1 MKDKIIEFIKE
12 NGPSLPVQVVSKIGG
27 DSFIANAYLSELVE
41 SKSLLQSSEKIG
53 SVPLYYLAGQEK
65 LMEKKIKDLNFTVK
79 TARTFQKK
87 KTKETPELDAKRDD
101 FNKRLKKIEA
111 EESQRKETKKSALE
125 KAREL
130 IKRTVERSRVEVPRL
145 IERPRL
151 KFEIQ
156 KPIERPKV
164 EKLVEI
170 PKPTIEKR
178 EFEKAPSFSKNA
190 LDFLEGLNVD
200 ILKSE
205 KIKDN
210 SGAFIIRAPSSVGP
224 LKFYVK
230 LWSKKRLNKS
240 DIAESYALAL
250 EKRMPVIILTNG
262 TVAKTTRKYLKEI
275 GGFVRVRALK

>member
-27 DSFIANAYLSELVE
+27 DSFIANAYLSELVD
-41 SKSLLQSSEKIG
+41 SKSLLQSSEKVG
-53 SVPLYYLAGQEK
+53 SVPLYYLAGQEN
-65 LMEKKIKDLNFTVK
+65 LMEKKLKDLNFTVK

-87 KTKETPELDAKRDD
+87 RVEETLELDAKRDD
-101 FNKRLKKIEA
+101 FNKRLKRIEA
-111 EESQRKETKKSALE
+111 EESQRKDKKKSALE

-130 IKRTVERSRVEVPRL
+130 IRRTVERPRVVEIPNVEVPVRV
-145 IERPRL
+145 ERPRVEFQP
-151 KFEIQ
+151 KVS
-156 KPIERPKV
+156 KPVRPKIERPKDV
-164 EKLVEI
+164 
-170 PKPTIEKR
+170 
-178 EFEKAPSFSKNA
+178 KAPSFSKNA
-190 LDFLEGLNVD
+190 LDFLEGLNVEV
-200 ILKSE
+200 LKSE

-240 DIAESYALAL
+240 DIAESYSLAL
-250 EKRMPVIILTNG
+250 EKKMPVIILTNG

>member
-27 DSFIANAYLSELVE
+27 DSFIANAYLSELVD
-41 SKSLLQSSEKIG
+41 SKSLLQSSEKVG
-53 SVPLYYLAGQEK
+53 SVPLYYLAGQEN
-65 LMEKKIKDLNFTVK
+65 LMEKKLKDLNFTVK

-87 KTKETPELDAKRDD
+87 RVEETLELDAKRDA
-101 FNKRLKKIEA
+101 FNKRLKRIEA
-111 EESQRKETKKSALE
+111 EESQRKDKKKSALE

-130 IKRTVERSRVEVPRL
+130 IRRTVERPRVVEIPKVEVPVRV
-145 IERPRL
+145 ERPRVEFQP
-151 KFEIQ
+151 KVS
-156 KPIERPKV
+156 KPVRPKIERPKDV
-164 EKLVEI
+164 
-170 PKPTIEKR
+170 
-178 EFEKAPSFSKNA
+178 KAPSFSKNA
-190 LDFLEGLNVD
+190 LDFLEGLNVEV
-200 ILKSE
+200 LKSE

-240 DIAESYALAL
+240 DIAESYSLAL
-250 EKRMPVIILTNG
+250 EKKMPVIILTNG

>member
-1 MKDKIIEFIKE
+1 MKNDIIAFIKE
-12 NGPSLPVQVVSKIGG
+12 NGPTLPVQIVSKIGG

-41 SKSLLQSSEKIG
+41 KKDLLQSEERVG
-53 SVPLYYLAGQEK
+53 SVPLYYLPGQEE
-65 LMEKKIKDLNFTVK
+65 LMVKKIKDLNFSVK
-79 TARTFQKK
+79 TPRTFQKK
-87 KTKETPELDAKRDD
+87 KTKDTPELEIKRKD
-101 FNKRLKKIEA
+101 FDSRLRKIEE
-111 EESQRKETKKSALE
+111 EESRQTEKKRGALE

-130 IKRTVERSRVEVPRL
+130 IKRTVERPRIEVP
-145 IERPRL
+145 
-151 KFEIQ
+151 
-156 KPIERPKV
+156 KPPVELLRPKV
-164 EKLVEI
+164 EVTK
-170 PKPTIEKR
+170 PKVIKER
-178 EFEKAPSFSKNA
+178 RVDELIDEESFSKRA
-190 LDFLEGLNVD
+190 LEFLEGLNVD

-210 SGAFIIRAPSSVGP
+210 SGAFIVRAPSSVGP

-240 DIAESYALAL
+240 DVAESYALAL

>member
-1 MKDKIIEFIKE
+1 MK
-12 NGPSLPVQVVSKIGG
+12 
-27 DSFIANAYLSELVE
+27 
-41 SKSLLQSSEKIG
+41 
-53 SVPLYYLAGQEK
+53 
-65 LMEKKIKDLNFTVK
+65 
-79 TARTFQKK
+79 
-87 KTKETPELDAKRDD
+87 
-101 FNKRLKKIEA
+101 
-111 EESQRKETKKSALE
+111 KKSALE

-130 IKRTVERSRVEVPRL
+130 IKKTVERPRVEFPTPKLEFPEPV
-145 IERPRL
+145 EV
-151 KFEIQ
+151 
-156 KPIERPKV
+156 RPKV
-164 EKLVEI
+164 KVVEELSVE
-170 PKPTIEKR
+170 TTE
-178 EFEKAPSFSKNA
+178 ETTFSKRA
-190 LDFLEGLNVD
+190 LEFLEGLNVD

-250 EKRMPVIILTNG
+250 EKKMPVIILTNG

>member
-27 DSFIANAYLSELVE
+27 DSFIANAYLSELVD
-41 SKSLLQSSEKIG
+41 SKALLQSSEKVG

-65 LMEKKIKDLNFTVK
+65 LMEKKLKDLNFTVK

-87 KTKETPELDAKRDD
+87 RVEDTPELDAKRDN
-101 FNKRLKKIEA
+101 FNKRLEKIEA

-125 KAREL
+125 RAREL
-130 IKRTVERSRVEVPRL
+130 IKRTVKRPRVVEIPRVEVPVRVERPRVEVRL
-145 IERPRL
+145 KVSKPMRPKIERP
-151 KFEIQ
+151 ED
-156 KPIERPKV
+156 V
-164 EKLVEI
+164 
-170 PKPTIEKR
+170 
-178 EFEKAPSFSKNA
+178 KAPSFSKNA

-250 EKRMPVIILTNG
+250 EKKMPVIILTNG
-262 TVAKTTRKYLKEI
+262 TVAKTTRKYLKEV

>member
-27 DSFIANAYLSELVE
+27 DSFIANAYLSELVD
-41 SKSLLQSSEKIG
+41 SKSLLQSSEKVG
-53 SVPLYYLAGQEK
+53 SVPLYYLAGQEN
-65 LMEKKIKDLNFTVK
+65 LMEKKLKDLNFTVK

-87 KTKETPELDAKRDD
+87 RVEETLELDAKRDD
-101 FNKRLKKIEA
+101 FNKRLKRIEA
-111 EESQRKETKKSALE
+111 EESQRKDKKKSALE

-130 IKRTVERSRVEVPRL
+130 IRRTVERPRVVEIPKVEVPVRVERPRVEVQPKVSKPV
-145 IERPRL
+145 RP
-151 KFEIQ
+151 K
-156 KPIERPKV
+156 IERPKDV
-164 EKLVEI
+164 
-170 PKPTIEKR
+170 
-178 EFEKAPSFSKNA
+178 KAPSFSKNA

-250 EKRMPVIILTNG
+250 EKKMPVIILTNG
-262 TVAKTTRKYLKEI
+262 TVAKTTRKYLKEV